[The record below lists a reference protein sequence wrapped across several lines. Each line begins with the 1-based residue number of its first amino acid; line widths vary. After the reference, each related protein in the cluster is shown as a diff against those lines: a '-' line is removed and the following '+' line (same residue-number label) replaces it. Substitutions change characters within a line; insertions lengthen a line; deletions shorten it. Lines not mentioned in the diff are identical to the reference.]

1 MNLNH
6 VRRRPVVTWSMA
18 ALILAS
24 VSFGCGGQ
32 KTAKISGKVLF
43 QGRPLPGGLV
53 TFYPMEGQSNPASAI
68 IGEDGSYSVHNAP
81 VGNVRITVSNLALKK
96 GEVPPIGMNG
106 APATFTMASKE
117 AIAKAREGKDI
128 PHPKGSKILGTYVP
142 IPASYAN
149 IKTTGLDYSVDDKN
163 QDYDIVIR

>member
-1 MNLNH
+1 
-6 VRRRPVVTWSMA
+6 MA
-18 ALILAS
+18 ALALAASS
-24 VSFGCGGQ
+24 VGCGGQ

-68 IGEDGSYSVHNAP
+68 IGEDGSYSLNNAP
-81 VGNVRITVSNLALKK
+81 LGTVKITVSNLTLKK
-96 GEVPPIGMNG
+96 GEVPPIGMSN
-106 APATFTMASKE
+106 ASATFTLTSKE
-117 AIAKAREGKDI
+117 AIAKAREGKEI
-128 PHPKGSKILGTYVP
+128 PQPKGSKISGTYVP

-149 IKTTGLDYSVDDKN
+149 IKTTGLDYSVEGRS